1 VFANVPRASRTIRS
15 VVCDGERQFHLPD
28 HRPMAAGK
36 STVARLLAERFAR
49 TVHLEGDVFRRS
61 IVSGRVEM
69 TPDPSAEA
77 LDQLRLR
84 YSLAAAA
91 AETYAAHGFT
101 VVVEDVVAGPL
112 LPEFLSLIDYRP
124 LYVVVLLPSVDALA
138 SRDEPRSSRGYGIW
152 SAPELRAVFVDETP
166 RLGLWIDSTDQT
178 PAETVEAVIEHTRDA
193 AVG

>member
-1 VFANVPRASRTIRS
+1 
-15 VVCDGERQFHLPD
+15 
-28 HRPMAAGK
+28 
-36 STVARLLAERFAR
+36 
-49 TVHLEGDVFRRS
+49 
-61 IVSGRVEM
+61 
-69 TPDPSAEA
+69 
-77 LDQLRLR
+77 
-84 YSLAAAA
+84 
-91 AETYAAHGFT
+91 
-101 VVVEDVVAGPL
+101 VEDVVAGPL